1 MTVQL
6 QRFREFD
13 DGETIPELGYDVVI
27 RRRHLGRLHMPT
39 GSLVACDPLDRLE
52 TEPFATRFEPGDYPV
67 VLFAAEL
74 RDEILPAYAML
85 KLRESE
91 PTSWEAARV
100 ENEAPDRFATRPS
113 GYPVDSSLGCF
124 MDSAAAKAL
133 MDYCH
138 SVMPDENDFRRNLR
152 GQVRRRLEKG
162 YGWANLNLKH
172 EGKIPQADEHL
183 NIVAFDAGYGPGIY
197 SSYLG
202 HADDGALTRIVT
214 DFEILD
220 LAFNSVAF

>member
-1 MTVQL
+1 
-6 QRFREFD
+6 
-13 DGETIPELGYDVVI
+13 
-27 RRRHLGRLHMPT
+27 MPS
-39 GSLVACDPLDRLE
+39 GSLVACDPLDGLE
-52 TEPFATRFEPGDYPV
+52 TEPFAADLGPGDYPV

-85 KLRESE
+85 DLQAGE
-91 PTSWEAARV
+91 PTSWEHARV
-100 ENEAPDRFATRPS
+100 EDEDSDRLDSQPS

-124 MDSAAAKAL
+124 MDDAAAKAL

-152 GQVRRRLEKG
+152 GRVRRHLEKG

-172 EGKIPQADEHL
+172 EGEVPQADDEL
-183 NIVAFDAGYGPGIY
+183 NIIAFDAGYGPGIY

-202 HADDGALTRIVT
+202 RSEDGILTRIVT

-220 LAFNSVAF
+220 LAFNRFAM